1 MIYYTC
7 KEITVMFDLFG
18 DLFEMDETD
27 FNAIFMATLEEDELE
42 DFDKNWDKNYGNFDN
57 EQI

>member
-1 MIYYTC
+1 
-7 KEITVMFDLFG
+7 MFDLFG

-42 DFDKNWDKNYGNFDN
+42 DFDENWNKNYGNFDN